1 MTTRSDGRRKSQFI
15 QKSAV
20 DAGGYLDYVVN
31 GSNFK
36 ISYDDFVSGLGVT
49 GSIVQT
55 GALTGAPV
63 LDVDGSVN
71 KIRNIENGSGI
82 LANVSAENGL
92 ILSHNFTASAAG
104 LPILLNTTAAS
115 PTIASIVAGAGIS
128 IATVNSSGIEITSI
142 ADEIYA
148 QVTMQ
153 GNATA
158 TTIATQG
165 TPVKVAGTWVVQ
177 TESNFTG
184 NTTGRLTYNGS
195 TTEVVSATVSITFS
209 HAAGGSDDLAV
220 YIAKNGSVITAS
232 KLTRAVTGSARGN
245 VSTFFNIS
253 MDTSD
258 YLEVF
263 VANDSDTNNI
273 TVVDCLFGVA

>member
-1 MTTRSDGRRKSQFI
+1 MAGNSQGRKKSEFI
-15 QKSAV
+15 QQNTVLANS
-20 DAGGYLDYVVN
+20 YLDYVVN
-31 GSNFK
+31 GTNYK
-36 ISYDDFVSGLGVT
+36 ISYDNFVANLGVT
-49 GSIVQT
+49 GSIIQT
-55 GALTGAPV
+55 GAVTGSPV
-63 LDVDGSVN
+63 LDVDGTVN
-71 KIRNIENGSGI
+71 KIRNIESGSGVN
-82 LANVSAENGL
+82 ANVSAENG
-92 ILSHNFTASAAG
+92 IKLSHNFTASADG

-115 PTIASIVAGAGIS
+115 PTIASIVAGSGIS

-142 ADEIYA
+142 ADQIYG

-195 TTEVVSATVSITFS
+195 TTEVVSASVSITFS
-209 HAAGGSDDLAV
+209 HAGGGSDDLAV

-232 KLTRAVTGSARGN
+232 KLTRAVTSSARGN
-245 VSTFFNIS
+245 VGTFFNVS

-263 VANDSDTNNI
+263 VANDSGTNNI

>member
-1 MTTRSDGRRKSQFI
+1 MVDRAQGRKKSQFT
-15 QKSAV
+15 QQSTVLANS
-20 DAGGYLDYVVN
+20 YLDYFVN
-31 GSNFK
+31 GTNYK
-36 ISYDDFVSGLGVT
+36 ISYDNFVSGLGVT
-49 GSIVQT
+49 GTIVQD
-55 GALTGAPV
+55 GAVTGAPI
-63 LDVDGSVN
+63 LDTDGTIN
-71 KIRNIENGSGI
+71 NIRNIEDGPGI
-82 LANVSAENGL
+82 VANISPENGVVL
-92 ILSHNFTASAAG
+92 AHNFTQDATG
-104 LPILLNTTAAS
+104 TPIFLNTTADS
-115 PTIASIVAGAGIS
+115 PTFASLVAGSGIS
-128 IATVNSSGIEITSI
+128 LTSTDNYVTITSI
-142 ADEIYA
+142 ADEIYG

-153 GNATA
+153 GNSTA

-195 TTEVVSATVSITFS
+195 TTEVVSASVSITFS
-209 HAAGGSDDLAV
+209 HAAGGTDDLAV

-245 VSTFFNIS
+245 VGTFFNVS
-253 MDTSD
+253 MDTYD

-263 VANDSDTNNI
+263 VANDSDTNDI

>member
-1 MTTRSDGRRKSQFI
+1 MVDRAQGRKKSEFVQ
-15 QKSAV
+15 QSTVLANS
-20 DAGGYLDYVVN
+20 YLDYVVN
-31 GSNFK
+31 GTNYK
-36 ISYDDFVSGLGVT
+36 ISYDNFVSGLGVT
-49 GSIVQT
+49 GTIVQE
-55 GALTGAPV
+55 GAVTGAPI
-63 LDVDGSVN
+63 LDVDGTIN
-71 KIRNIENGSGI
+71 NIRNIEDGPGI
-82 LANVSAENGL
+82 SANISAENGVVL
-92 ILSHNFTASAAG
+92 AHSFTQDATG
-104 LPILLNTTAAS
+104 TPIFLNTTADS
-115 PTIASIVAGAGIS
+115 PTFASLVAG
-128 IATVNSSGIEITSI
+128 SGIDITATDDYVTITSI
-142 ADEIYA
+142 ADQIYG

-153 GNATA
+153 GNSTA
-158 TTIATQG
+158 TTIATAG

-195 TTEVVSATVSITFS
+195 TTEVVSASVSITFS
-209 HAAGGSDDLAV
+209 HAAGGTDDLAV

-245 VSTFFNIS
+245 VGTFFNVS